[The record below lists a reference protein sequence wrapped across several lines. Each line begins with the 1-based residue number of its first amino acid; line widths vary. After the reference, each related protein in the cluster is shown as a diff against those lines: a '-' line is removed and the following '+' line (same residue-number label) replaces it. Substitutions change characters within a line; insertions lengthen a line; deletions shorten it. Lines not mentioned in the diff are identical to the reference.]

1 MSLRLPLTPRQAL
14 RVGAAITTV
23 AIVILLGTIGTGEQ
37 PRPTYDHYV
46 ALGDSFTAAPFVPI
60 TDVARGCF
68 RSSNNYPSQLASL
81 LHIEDLRDRSC
92 SGANTSELS
101 VSQPTRDGMT
111 VPPQLDALSE
121 RTDLVTVGIG
131 ANNHG
136 LYARMATV
144 CRRSAQICRL
154 HDRRE
159 LLGEIVDQVRPALVP
174 ALRLVRQRAPK
185 ARVLL
190 VGYPQ
195 LLPPRGGCDLLP
207 RMRGQDRATFRDI
220 SLRLRYGMR
229 DAAREAGVEF
239 VDFYAVSA
247 GHDICSPHPWVQGR
261 YGNRRG
267 AGMHPLATGQTALAR
282 TIEEVLRREPRTTSP
297 ST

>member
-46 ALGDSFTAAPFVPI
+46 ALGDSFTAAPFVPL
-60 TDVARGCF
+60 TDVARGCL

>member
-1 MSLRLPLTPRQAL
+1 LNLRLPHTRRQAL
-14 RVGAAITTV
+14 RITAALVTV
-23 AIVILLGTIGTGEQ
+23 VVVILLGTMGSDERT
-37 PRPTYDHYV
+37 RPTYDHYV
-46 ALGDSFTAAPFVPI
+46 ALGDSFTAAPFVPL
-60 TDVARGCF
+60 TDVANGCF

-81 LHIEDLRDRSC
+81 LHIEDLKDRSC
-92 SGANTSELS
+92 SGAGTEEL
-101 VSQPTRDGMT
+101 TRRQRTRYGMS
-111 VPPQLDALSE
+111 VPPQLKALSE

-159 LLGEIVDQVRPALVP
+159 VLGDIVDQVQPALVP
-174 ALRLVRQRAPK
+174 ALELIREWAPN

-190 VGYPQ
+190 VGYPKM
-195 LLPPRGGCDLLP
+195 LPSRGGCARLP

-220 SLRLRYGMR
+220 NLRLRYAMR
-229 DAAREAGVEF
+229 DAAREAGVEY

-247 GHDICSPHPWVQGR
+247 GHDICSRHPWVQGR
-261 YGNRRG
+261 LGNRQG
-267 AGMHPLATGQTALAR
+267 AGMHPLAAGQAALAR
-282 TIEEVLRREPRTTSP
+282 TIEQILRVEP
-297 ST
+297 STG

>member
-1 MSLRLPLTPRQAL
+1 
-14 RVGAAITTV
+14 
-23 AIVILLGTIGTGEQ
+23 
-37 PRPTYDHYV
+37 
-46 ALGDSFTAAPFVPI
+46 
-60 TDVARGCF
+60 
-68 RSSNNYPSQLASL
+68 
-81 LHIEDLRDRSC
+81 
-92 SGANTSELS
+92 
-101 VSQPTRDGMT
+101 MT

-131 ANNHG
+131 ANNHR

-144 CRRSAQICRL
+144 CRRSTQICRL

-174 ALRLVRQRAPK
+174 ALELVRERAPN

-195 LLPPRGGCDLLP
+195 LLPPRGGCARLP

-247 GHDICSPHPWVQGR
+247 GHDICSRHPWVQGR
-261 YGNRRG
+261 VGNRQG
-267 AGMHPLATGQTALAR
+267 AGMHPLAAGQAALAR
-282 TIEEVLRREPRTTSP
+282 TIEQILRREPRTTRRHGLTGPTSGQPP
-297 ST
+297 SG

>member
-1 MSLRLPLTPRQAL
+1 
-14 RVGAAITTV
+14 
-23 AIVILLGTIGTGEQ
+23 
-37 PRPTYDHYV
+37 
-46 ALGDSFTAAPFVPI
+46 
-60 TDVARGCF
+60 
-68 RSSNNYPSQLASL
+68 
-81 LHIEDLRDRSC
+81 
-92 SGANTSELS
+92 
-101 VSQPTRDGMT
+101 MT
-111 VPPQLDALSE
+111 VPPQLDALSG

-131 ANNHG
+131 ANNRG

-144 CRRSAQICRL
+144 CRRSTQICRL
-154 HDRRE
+154 HDQRG
-159 LLGEIVDQVRPALVP
+159 LLGDIVDQVRPALVP
-174 ALRLVRQRAPK
+174 ALRLVRQRAPR

-229 DAAREAGVEF
+229 DAAKEAGVEF

-247 GHDICSPHPWVQGR
+247 GHDICSPNPWVQGR
-261 YGNRRG
+261 VGNRRG
-267 AGMHPLATGQTALAR
+267 AGMHPLATGQAALAR

>member
-1 MSLRLPLTPRQAL
+1 LNLRLRQTPRQTLRIAAAL
-14 RVGAAITTV
+14 ITVV
-23 AIVILLGTIGTGEQ
+23 AVILLSTIGPGEQ
-37 PRPTYDHYV
+37 RRPAYHHYV

-68 RSSNNYPSQLASL
+68 RSSNNYPGQLTSL

-92 SGANTSELS
+92 SGATTADLTGRQS
-101 VSQPTRDGMT
+101 TRDGMA
-111 VPPQLDALSE
+111 VPAQLDALSR
-121 RTDLVTVGIG
+121 RTDLVTVGLG

-144 CRRSAQICRL
+144 CRRSNQICRL
-154 HDRRE
+154 HDRRQ
-159 LLGEIVDQVRPALVP
+159 LLGAIVDQVRPALVP
-174 ALRLVRQRAPK
+174 ALQLIRKRAPK

-190 VGYPQ
+190 VGYPR
-195 LLPPRGGCDLLP
+195 LLPSRGGCDRLP

-220 SLRLRYGMR
+220 SLRLRYAMR
-229 DAAREAGVEF
+229 DAARDAGVEF

-247 GHDICSPHPWVQGR
+247 GHDICSRHPWVQGR
-261 YGNRRG
+261 KGNRRG
-267 AGMHPLATGQTALAR
+267 AGMHPLASGQAALAR

>member
-1 MSLRLPLTPRQAL
+1 MNLRLPHTRRQAL
-14 RVGAAITTV
+14 RITAALVTV
-23 AIVILLGTIGTGEQ
+23 VVVILLGTMGSGERT
-37 PRPTYDHYV
+37 RPTYDHYV
-46 ALGDSFTAAPFVPI
+46 ALGDSFTAAPFVPLS
-60 TDVARGCF
+60 DVANGCF

-81 LHIEDLRDRSC
+81 LHIEDLKDRSC
-92 SGANTSELS
+92 SGAGTEEL
-101 VSQPTRDGMT
+101 TRRQRTRYGMS
-111 VPPQLDALSE
+111 VPPQLKALSE

-159 LLGEIVDQVRPALVP
+159 VLGDIVDQVQPALVP
-174 ALRLVRQRAPK
+174 ALGLIRERAPN

-190 VGYPQ
+190 VGYPKM
-195 LLPPRGGCDLLP
+195 LPSTGGCARLP

-220 SLRLRYGMR
+220 NLRLRYAMR
-229 DAAREAGVEF
+229 DAAREAGVEY

-247 GHDICSPHPWVQGR
+247 GHDICSRHPWVQGR
-261 YGNRRG
+261 LGNRQG
-267 AGMHPLATGQTALAR
+267 AGMHPLAAGQAALAR
-282 TIEEVLRREPRTTSP
+282 TIEQILRVEP
-297 ST
+297 STG

>member
-1 MSLRLPLTPRQAL
+1 MSLRLPLNPRPAL
-14 RVGAAITTV
+14 RVGAALITV
-23 AIVILLGTIGTGEQ
+23 ALVILLGTIGTGEQ
-37 PRPTYDHYV
+37 SRPTYDHYV

-60 TDVARGCF
+60 TAVARGCF

-92 SGANTSELS
+92 TGANTSELS
-101 VSQPTRDGMT
+101 VRQPTRNGMS

-131 ANNHG
+131 ANNQG

-144 CRRSAQICRL
+144 CRRSNQICRL
-154 HDRRE
+154 HDQRD
-159 LLGEIVDQVRPALVP
+159 LLGAIVDQVRPALVP
-174 ALRLVRQRAPK
+174 ALQKVRQRAPR

-229 DAAREAGVEF
+229 DAAKEAGVEF

-247 GHDICSPHPWVQGR
+247 GHDICSRHPWVQGR
-261 YGNRRG
+261 VGNRRG
-267 AGMHPLATGQTALAR
+267 AGMHPLATGQAALAR